1 MTVEEWQNINHFFSK
16 KLSNR
21 ITFHNI
27 YPYIYE
33 HQPKYILDDIKS
45 FCSGYEEME
54 KFYKGILTAHQFW
67 QAVYNFLQQEEPPVG
82 WYHNGKS
89 VPDRGVGFAAIV
101 IKRIYSLKNA
111 SVETISAYNNNLFF
125 KYGLS
130 LININPDSEELHRL
144 CKKFFALFTP
154 DERMDFMENW
164 IVRNT
169 TPREEYIQ
177 MWKAENADEWTEE
190 NQAIMDSYPDMAD
203 Y

>member
-33 HQPKYILDDIKS
+33 HQPKYLLDDIKS

-54 KFYKGILTAHQFW
+54 KFYKETLTAHQFW
-67 QAVYNFLQQEEPPVG
+67 LDVYNFLQQEEPPEG
-82 WYHNGKS
+82 WYRNGKS
-89 VPDRGVGFAAIV
+89 VPDRGVDFAAIV
-101 IKRIYSLKNA
+101 IKRMYGLKNV
-111 SVETISAYNNNLFF
+111 SVERISAFGNNIFF

-130 LININPDSEELHRL
+130 LIDTNPDSENLHRL
-144 CKKFFALFTP
+144 CKKFFALLTP
-154 DERMDFMENW
+154 DERVDFMENW
-164 IVRNT
+164 VDKNY

-177 MWKAENADEWTEE
+177 QWKAENATEWTEE